1 LSDTYVLTAFELSK
15 QMIAKSHEVDEA
27 LTELRD
33 SAELYPQAYKVML
46 RQTSEK
52 FLTAKGSTIRDRE
65 SLVNLE
71 CEDAIYEEMKWKN
84 LKEVFKKTVDV
95 RMGQL
100 SALQSLSSALRE
112 ELRLGRTGPQE
123 GP

>member
-1 LSDTYVLTAFELSK
+1 VSDTYVLTAFELSK
-15 QMIAKSHEVDEA
+15 QMVAKSHEIDEA

-52 FLTAKGSTIRDRE
+52 FLTAKGATIKDRE

-71 CEDAIYEEMKWKN
+71 CEDAIYEELKWKN

-112 ELRLGRTGPQE
+112 ELRLNRVGPQE

>member
-1 LSDTYVLTAFELSK
+1 
-15 QMIAKSHEVDEA
+15 
-27 LTELRD
+27 
-33 SAELYPQAYKVML
+33 
-46 RQTSEK
+46 
-52 FLTAKGSTIRDRE
+52 
-65 SLVNLE
+65 
-71 CEDAIYEEMKWKN
+71 MKWKN

>member
-1 LSDTYVLTAFELSK
+1 VSDTYVLTAFELSK
-15 QMIAKSHEVDEA
+15 QMVAKSHEIDEA

-33 SAELYPQAYKVML
+33 F

-52 FLTAKGSTIRDRE
+52 FLTAKGATIKDRE

-71 CEDAIYEEMKWKN
+71 CEDAIYEELKWKN

-112 ELRLGRTGPQE
+112 ELRLNRVGPQE